1 MLKISTNAKV
11 STAVAP
17 FLPPVHSRIREI
29 TGLTARVIN
38 RMSSNDNKTG
48 DNNEKVFTKMNN
60 PAASRI

>member
-38 RMSSNDNKTG
+38 RMSSNDNIAG
-48 DNNEKVFTKMNN
+48 VPGQWPLSG
-60 PAASRI
+60 PALH